1 MMRKLALLLLAASIG
16 TGAARAQ
23 LPDPTRPPGAE
34 LAAEAGGV
42 VVPVESGVQ
51 TIIMRRD
58 GKSVAVV
65 NGRHVGVGDMLGE
78 KRVVKI
84 SESEVVVMGES
95 GREVLKAT
103 PAIGKVPAT
112 RPAGE
117 KLRARR
123 STEGS
128 VQK

>member
-1 MMRKLALLLLAASIG
+1 MMRRLVLFLLTAGIG
-16 TGAARAQ
+16 SGAVLAQ
-23 LPDPTRPPGAE
+23 LPDPTRPPGGE
-34 LAAEAGGV
+34 LVTEAGGTGV
-42 VVPVESGVQ
+42 AVESGVQ
-51 TIIMRRD
+51 TIIMRRG
-58 GKSVAVV
+58 GKSVAVI

-78 KRVVKI
+78 KRVLKI

-103 PAIGKVPAT
+103 PAIGKVPAI

-128 VQK
+128 TQK

>member
-1 MMRKLALLLLAASIG
+1 MMRKSAFLLLLVSIG
-16 TGAARAQ
+16 TEAVRAQ
-23 LPDPTRPPGAE
+23 LPDPTRPPGSE
-34 LAAEAGGV
+34 LATEAGGV
-42 VVPVESGVQ
+42 AVPVESGVQ

-78 KRVVKI
+78 KRVLKI

-103 PAIGKVPAT
+103 PTIGKVPAS

-128 VQK
+128 MQK